1 MIGADPSAGRAWLP
15 ADADVRRV
23 MIASL
28 AVSCM
33 FWFWLAQ
40 QRAGVRDPYALT
52 AFRRLLLYEDFHAFA
67 PFLAVLAAA
76 TFGPFRRA
84 GARVAAF
91 CGERPVTVAVATGV
105 ALLVGTRL
113 VYHWQPLSMDEY
125 APLFQSHAFVAG
137 KLAGRFP
144 PELIDSLIPKGLQG
158 NFLLTSHATG
168 AVSSVYWP
176 GLSLLEVPFTALG
189 APWLLN
195 PLVGA
200 ATVVVMHRLALA
212 LFSDRVDAGFV
223 VLFTMAST
231 AVTINALSYYSMPA
245 HLLAS
250 ALFSLLLIRPTPG
263 RAALAGLVGS
273 IALVLHNPVPH
284 MLFAL
289 PWIVW
294 LASRTDRVRL
304 LGALIAGYLPVCL
317 VAGFGWPLYLRS
329 LYNPQVAH
337 ASVTAVAGQTLVNK
351 LASVLRMPSDAI
363 LAARFAGLA
372 KLWLWAVPGLL
383 AAAALGAWSK
393 RDDRGVWLVLASAGL
408 LTYFGYFLVRFDQGH
423 GWGYRYFHSAWLVL
437 PLFAVAAIRGS
448 PALAGYLGAC
458 ALVGGI
464 AMTAFQATQ
473 VERFIS
479 RHLAQLPA
487 APSGDARVT
496 FIDTREGYYAW
507 DLVQN
512 DPFLR
517 GPLKLVSQGAAA
529 DAALMKER
537 FPGYVR
543 LYAGSRG
550 SVWGAAAQGR

>member
-1 MIGADPSAGRAWLP
+1 MIGADSSAGRAWLP
-15 ADADVRRV
+15 ADPDVRRL
-23 MIASL
+23 MLASL
-28 AVSCM
+28 AVSCA
-33 FWFWLAQ
+33 FWLWLAQ
-40 QRAGVRDPYALT
+40 QRTGVHEPYSLPI
-52 AFRRLLLYEDFHAFA
+52 FRHLLLYQDFHAFA
-67 PFLAVLAAA
+67 PFLAVLIAA
-76 TFGPFRRA
+76 TFAPLRRA
-84 GARVAAF
+84 GVRVAAF
-91 CGERPVTVAVATGV
+91 CGDRPLTVALATGI
-105 ALLVGTRL
+105 ALLLGSRL
-113 VYHWQPLSMDEY
+113 VYHWHPLAMDEY
-125 APLFQSHAFVAG
+125 APLFQSHAFAAG

-144 PELIDSLIPKGLQG
+144 PELIDRLIPKGLQG
-158 NFLLTSHATG
+158 NFLLASRATG

-195 PLVGA
+195 PLIGA

-212 LFSDRVDAGFV
+212 IFGERADAGYV
-223 VLFTMAST
+223 VLFTIAST
-231 AVTINALSYYSMPA
+231 AVTINAVSFYSMPA

-250 ALFSLLLIRPTPG
+250 ALFSLLLIRPTVG
-263 RAALAGLVGS
+263 RAAAAGLVGS
-273 IALVLHNPVPH
+273 VSLVLHNPVPH
-284 MLFAL
+284 ILFAL

-294 LASRTDRVRL
+294 IAHRPDRIRL
-304 LGALIAGYLPVCL
+304 LAALIAGYLPICL
-317 VAGFGWPLYLRS
+317 VAGFGWPLYLRT
-329 LYNPQVAH
+329 LYSPQAAQ

-437 PLFAVAAIRGS
+437 PLFAVAALRAS
-448 PALAGYLGAC
+448 PALGGYLGAC

-487 APSGDARVT
+487 APYGEARVT
-496 FIDTREGYYAW
+496 FIDIRQGYYAW
-507 DLVQN
+507 DLVEN

-517 GPLKLVSQGAAA
+517 GPLKLVSQGEAA
-529 DAALMKER
+529 DAALMSER
-537 FPGYVR
+537 FPKYVR
-543 LYAGSRG
+543 LFADSRG
-550 SVWGAAAQGR
+550 SVWGAPAQGR